1 MNDAALSKPGA
12 YAQIRVTEPAGERTL
27 GASLSLGGEG
37 ADVVVPGVPPGTA
50 VTIERREGEWVAV
63 PTEGGSF
70 LRFDGRPLASA
81 RELHKDDVVSVG
93 DAQVVITDDS
103 RTRLRIDVQHLV
115 GNATIAPVIT
125 VVAVDFEVGDEDIE
139 IPRAAASVPGSRP
152 AAALLTAERGRIG
165 YAARKPISKKTI
177 AVVSA
182 AVVLLVAVTGLIS
195 LLRPIEVD
203 VQPADSRLTTPGT
216 VVSFNSGGSIYVLS
230 GNHVVHAERE
240 GYYPAQVDVHV
251 DDKSDP

>member
-1 MNDAALSKPGA
+1 PRSKSTAMNDAALSKPGA

-115 GNATIAPVIT
+115 GNATIAPVVT
-125 VVAVDFEVGDEDIE
+125 VVAVDFEAGDEDVE
-139 IPRAAASVPGSRP
+139 IFIAPSAAGSRP
-152 AAALLTAERGRIG
+152 AAAELTAARGR
-165 YAARKPISKKTI
+165 
-177 AVVSA
+177 SA
-182 AVVLLVAVTGLIS
+182 
-195 LLRPIEVD
+195 
-203 VQPADSRLTTPGT
+203 
-216 VVSFNSGGSIYVLS
+216 
-230 GNHVVHAERE
+230 
-240 GYYPAQVDVHV
+240 
-251 DDKSDP
+251 